1 MAIDTSLEIG
11 RPVDPKPSVERIDE
25 LAHRIISGDILLP
38 KFQRDFVWERNQII
52 ELLDSIVKNYPIG
65 SVLLWLSKLR
75 LQSERTIADL
85 KIAERAIEYPINYLL
100 DGQQR
105 LSTICGA
112 LYWDGKDKTSPW
124 NIVYD
129 LRRQAFEHLT
139 TADDP
144 PLHQIR
150 MNKLPDAARFFAH
163 VAALAN
169 LDAGDRVE
177 LKARAEA
184 LFNRFKDYK
193 LATVTLGDM
202 PLNDVAP
209 IFERINST
217 GTRLTV
223 VDLMRAAT
231 WSEEF
236 DLIETIDE
244 QVLDTIAERGFGG
257 IDRKV
262 ILRNI
267 SAAAG
272 GGFSVESID
281 TLRNKKA
288 PELKAAAQATIDS
301 YRRTT
306 DFLRDE
312 IKAPNDDI
320 IPYANQ
326 FVVLAEL
333 FRLLPK
339 ASAMQFEQIR
349 KWFWSTTL
357 TSYFSGWNTGQMS
370 TDHEMVKEFADGKL
384 STMAFSASKPTS
396 DIWLVRQFR
405 SNNAHAKMLGL
416 MLAQTS
422 PMDLLTGQKLTLED
436 ALAWSNNREYHHIFP
451 AAFLRRQKIRTERIN
466 CIANFAL
473 LTSASNK
480 IILDSSPSTY
490 FSDMAEKHGSN
501 LSTILRSNLISQS
514 AFEAGL
520 RDDFD
525 TFLKERSATLQQHAL
540 LLCGWDKD

>member
-1 MAIDTSLEIG
+1 MSIDTALEKG
-11 RPVDPKPSVERIDE
+11 RPIDPKPSVERIDE
-25 LAHRIISGDILLP
+25 LAHRIITGDILLP
-38 KFQRDFVWERNQII
+38 RFQRDFVWERGQVI
-52 ELLDSIVKNYPIG
+52 ELLDSIAKNYPIG

-85 KIAERAIEYPINYLL
+85 RISERKIEYPINYLL

-112 LYWDGKDKTSPW
+112 LYWDGKDRNSPW
-124 NIVYD
+124 NIVFN
-129 LRRQAFEHLT
+129 LRNESFEHLDT
-139 TADDP
+139 VDDP

-163 VAALAN
+163 VASLAT
-169 LDAGDRVE
+169 LDAVDKDD
-177 LKARAEA
+177 LKTRAEA
-184 LFNRFKDYK
+184 LFARFKDYK
-193 LATVTLGDM
+193 IATVTLGDM

-236 DLIETIDE
+236 DLIDTIDGE
-244 QVLDTIAERGFGG
+244 VLETIAERGFGG

-281 TLRNKKA
+281 TLRAKKA
-288 PELKAAAQATIDS
+288 DELKEAAKSTVEA
-301 YRRTT
+301 YRRLT

-312 IKAPNDDI
+312 IKAPTDGI
-320 IPYANQ
+320 VPYANQ

-333 FRLLPK
+333 FRLLPRPN
-339 ASAMQFEQIR
+339 ASQFNEIR
-349 KWFWSTTL
+349 QWFWGTTL

-370 TDHEMVKEFADGKL
+370 TDQSAVREFA
-384 STMAFSASKPTS
+384 ASKADKIIYVSPRPTS
-396 DIWLVRQFR
+396 DIWIVRQFR
-405 SNNAHAKMLGL
+405 ANNAHAKMLGL
-416 MLAQTS
+416 MLAQRG
-422 PMDLLTGQKLTLED
+422 PRDLVTGQQVTLEA
-436 ALAWSNNREYHHIFP
+436 ALSWSNNREYHHIVP
-451 AAFLRRQKIRTERIN
+451 AAFLKRSRTPSARIN
-466 CIANFAL
+466 CVANFAL
-473 LTSASNK
+473 LSSASNK
-480 IILDSSPSTY
+480 HISDTKPSIYFRELEQRHGEGLGDIL
-490 FSDMAEKHGSN
+490 N
-501 LSTILRSNLISQS
+501 SNLISPA
-514 AFEAGL
+514 AFDAGL
-520 RDDFD
+520 RDDFEA
-525 TFLKERSATLQQHAL
+525 FLMARSATLQEYAL
-540 LLCGWDKD
+540 SLCGWTT